1 MFARSFVFALAA
13 ALLAATSAGCQL
25 VPKSR
30 LDAAELQNRNLVEQ
44 HRALLA
50 ENENLKSHHRTLE
63 DQLQQAEEELA
74 DLDDRVGTNR
84 KKLANYERERE
95 AVQKQLG
102 GLMRGRGVPASVN
115 DRLVQLAKRH
125 PALEIDRESGAAKL
139 DTDVLFDSGDARLRT
154 EAHAMLD
161 EFAELLQSAEASE
174 LRVMVVGHTDN
185 RRVIKRETKQRYPD
199 NWHLSTARALA
210 VAEYLQSKGVHEDQ
224 VGVASFGR
232 HQPVA
237 SNQTASD
244 RQRNRRVE
252 LFITGPETP
261 VVGWHDTKAG
271 RF

>member
-1 MFARSFVFALAA
+1 MSANGFAFACAVMLALA
-13 ALLAATSAGCQL
+13 SCAGCQL

-44 HRALLA
+44 HRALVA
-50 ENENLKSHHRTLE
+50 ENENLKAHHRTLE

-74 DLDDRVGTNR
+74 ELDDRAGSDR
-84 KKLANYERERE
+84 RQLSNYERERE
-95 AVQKQLG
+95 ATQKQLG
-102 GLMRGRGVPASVN
+102 GLMRGRGVPAGVN
-115 DRLVQLAKRH
+115 HRLLELAKRH
-125 PALEIDRESGAAKL
+125 PALEIDRQTGAAKL
-139 DTDVLFDSGDARLRT
+139 DADVLFDSGEARLRT
-154 EAHAMLD
+154 ESHAMLD
-161 EFAELLQSAEASE
+161 EFAELLQSPEASE

-210 VAEYLQSKGVHEDQ
+210 VAEYLQSKGVREDQ

-237 SNQTASD
+237 SNDSASD

-261 VVGWHDTKAG
+261 VDGWHDTKSG
-271 RF
+271 KF

>member
-1 MFARSFVFALAA
+1 MSANALGFACAALAVLGSA
-13 ALLAATSAGCQL
+13 AGCQL

-44 HRALLA
+44 QRALLA

-63 DQLQQAEEELA
+63 EQLQQAEEELA
-74 DLDDRVGTNR
+74 DLDDRVGIDR
-84 KKLANYERERE
+84 RRLSSYERERE

-102 GLMRGRGVPASVN
+102 GLMRGRGLPVGVN
-115 DRLVQLAKRH
+115 QRLAELSQRH
-125 PALEIDRESGAAKL
+125 QALEIDRQTGAAKL
-139 DTDVLFDSGDARLRT
+139 DTDVLFDSGEARLRT

-161 EFAELLQSAEASE
+161 DFAELLQSPDAAE

-185 RRVIKRETKQRYPD
+185 RRIIKRETKRRYPD

-210 VAEYLQSKGVHEDQ
+210 VAEYLQSKGVREEQ
-224 VGVASFGR
+224 LGVISYGR

-237 SNQTASD
+237 SNTTASD

-252 LFITGPETP
+252 LFLTGPETP
-261 VVGWHDTKAG
+261 VVGWHDAKTG
-271 RF
+271 TY